1 MRDARKDDV
10 GAIRSWLDQRSF
22 LAATR
27 MVPLDKPQIA
37 ATDAS
42 INKALANQC
51 CAIIT
56 FDNIRIA
63 AAFWNNSSDSVHVN
77 LVSRLRLDWVLR
89 HNEIEDLLRGHLLAR
104 YPGAKV
110 VIAEEALASS
120 QPSASLH
127 DKVSLSLSKT
137 GRVLLLGPLERNQQ
151 IIRELD
157 RKGFEIVQTLNHNEA
172 DDDESICWVLSS
184 GYHLR
189 LPPSF
194 CERFKDRVINVHAA
208 KLPWGRGIGPT
219 LFSVLLGYASGVSI
233 HLIDSGLDTGDL
245 ILESETVPTPDDT
258 LRTIYKKL
266 LGDCDTL
273 FADFLRLL
281 FADGL
286 TRQRQRDID
295 PRCFARNRQEFETV
309 MEMMPLGYDTSLS
322 DVAKLGQAMRKLKAA
337 RQLLSPDSL

>member
-1 MRDARKDDV
+1 
-10 GAIRSWLDQRSF
+10 
-22 LAATR
+22 
-27 MVPLDKPQIA
+27 
-37 ATDAS
+37 
-42 INKALANQC
+42 
-51 CAIIT
+51 
-56 FDNIRIA
+56 
-63 AAFWNNSSDSVHVN
+63 
-77 LVSRLRLDWVLR
+77 
-89 HNEIEDLLRGHLLAR
+89 
-104 YPGAKV
+104 
-110 VIAEEALASS
+110 
-120 QPSASLH
+120 
-127 DKVSLSLSKT
+127 
-137 GRVLLLGPLERNQQ
+137 
-151 IIRELD
+151 
-157 RKGFEIVQTLNHNEA
+157 
-172 DDDESICWVLSS
+172 
-184 GYHLR
+184 
-189 LPPSF
+189 
-194 CERFKDRVINVHAA
+194 VINVHAA

-245 ILESETVPTPDDT
+245 ILESDTVPTPDDT

-309 MEMMPLGYDTSLS
+309 LEMMPLGYDTSLS